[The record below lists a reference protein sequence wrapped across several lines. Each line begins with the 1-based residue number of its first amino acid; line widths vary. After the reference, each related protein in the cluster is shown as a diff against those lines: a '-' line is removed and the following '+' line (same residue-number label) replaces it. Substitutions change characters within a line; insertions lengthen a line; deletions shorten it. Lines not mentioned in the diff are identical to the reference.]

1 MGDRTFDSF
10 VDELLTGIKVS
21 TEYQA
26 VVEMCQHLVFQ
37 RDACLLLQRLKGLC
51 VVMLPEVLQAQADRF
66 LFPVLEEYR
75 AGGKGMGHTHCNI
88 GSIFVQCFSSQML
101 YFIL

>member
-1 MGDRTFDSF
+1 MGVRTFDGF

-21 TEYQA
+21 PEYQT
-26 VVEMCQHLVFQ
+26 VMEVCQHLVFQ
-37 RDACLLLQRLKGLC
+37 RDACLLLQRLKGFC

-75 AGGKGMGHTHCNI
+75 GGAKG
-88 GSIFVQCFSSQML
+88 VV
-101 YFIL
+101 ILAPSLAPHSL